1 MKTQGNRK
9 NNIES
14 EIMKKERNKMKETM
28 KLWLKTDNDK
38 NTVPDE
44 QQNQNKIIRMKLNSV
59 SNLIMRTTSEVKMTS
74 KMKATYTK

>member
-38 NTVPDE
+38 NTVPGE
-44 QQNQNKIIRMKLNSV
+44 H
-59 SNLIMRTTSEVKMTS
+59 
-74 KMKATYTK
+74 